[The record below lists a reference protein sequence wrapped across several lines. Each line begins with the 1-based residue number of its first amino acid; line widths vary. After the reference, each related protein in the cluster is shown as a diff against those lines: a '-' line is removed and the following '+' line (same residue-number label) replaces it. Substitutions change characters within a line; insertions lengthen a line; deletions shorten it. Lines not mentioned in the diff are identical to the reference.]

1 MASADR
7 ELGRLREALT
17 SDASRDASIL
27 APRARARPSR
37 ALKHNDT
44 FAVMDAHGDI
54 NVASDGTDG
63 LFHCDTRHLSYLELT
78 MLGFELLLLGSS
90 MGADETY
97 LCVDLTN
104 PDITRDG
111 RLYLPKDQLHIVR
124 TTYLDGSGL
133 HHQVGITNY
142 GDDPVDVVLNLG
154 FDSDFADL
162 FELRGMSRK
171 SKGTVRRNVCGP
183 GEVRF
188 NYRGLDR
195 IVRITRIRFD
205 PQPDLLN
212 ATVARYNL
220 TLPPRKRAYF
230 SIAVESTQ
238 QEVAETKQSFLTG
251 LINARLKRRRRM
263 REQALVETGNPMV
276 NEMLR
281 RSAAALAMLMT
292 DTPQGPYPYAG
303 LPWYAAVFG
312 RDGIITAMELLWLN
326 PDLARS
332 VLRFLAAHQA
342 TTTDPQADAEPGK
355 ILHEAREGEM
365 AALRE
370 VPFGLYYGSVD
381 ATPLFV
387 VLAGLYAERTGDDE
401 LLAELWENIEA
412 ALAWMEGP
420 GDPDKDGFIEY
431 ARKSTSGLVNQGWKD
446 SHDSV
451 FHADGTL
458 AEGPIALVE
467 VQAYAYEARKLAAR
481 AARRLGKT
489 LRAEQLDRAAERLR
503 ARFERAFWSEALGSY
518 VLALDGEK
526 RQCEVRS
533 SNAGQ
538 VLRSGIASSERAAQV
553 ADLMLSPSFQS
564 GWGIRTIADTE
575 ARYNPMSYHNGSIWP
590 HDNALITA
598 GLSICGR
605 QDGTERVTRALY
617 EAGIGM
623 DQRKLPELF
632 CGFQRRRGRAPILYP
647 VACSPQAWSSAAV
660 FYLLQSLLGLQID
673 GRGGLLRFTQP
684 IIPDWL
690 GYVRLRG
697 VKVGRSKLDL
707 RLVRDPARGK
717 TLLEVL
723 RNDDNLPV
731 ELC

>member
-7 ELGRLREALT
+7 ELERLREALT
-17 SDASRDASIL
+17 SDACRDASIL

-54 NVASDGTDG
+54 NAASDGTDG

-104 PDITRDG
+104 PDITREG
-111 RLYLPKDQLHIVR
+111 RLYLAKDQLHIVR

-195 IVRITRIRFD
+195 IVRITRIRFA
-205 PQPDLLN
+205 PEPDLLH

-220 TLPPRKRAYF
+220 TLQPRKRAYF

-251 LINARLKRRRRM
+251 LINARLRRRRRM

-342 TTTDPQADAEPGK
+342 TATDPQADAEPGK

-401 LLAELWENIEA
+401 LVAELWENIEA

-451 FHADGTL
+451 FHADGSL
-458 AEGPIALVE
+458 AQGPIALVE
-467 VQAYAYEARKLAAR
+467 VQAYAYEARKLAAG

-489 LRAEQLDRAAERLR
+489 VRAEQLDRAAERLR
-503 ARFERAFWSEALGSY
+503 ARFERAFWSDELGSY

-526 RQCEVRS
+526 RQCAVRS

-538 VLRSGIASSERAAQV
+538 VLRSGIASSERAAKV

-598 GLSICGR
+598 GLSMCGR
-605 QDGTERVTRALY
+605 QDGTERVTRSLY

-684 IIPDWL
+684 VIPDWL

-697 VKVGRSKLDL
+697 VKVGRSTLDL

-717 TLLEVL
+717 ALLEVL
-723 RNDDNLPV
+723 HNDGNLPV